1 MSKLLSFEEVTF
13 KYRSFLRDRNWGKS
27 APREL
32 AISISLEAN
41 ELLEH
46 YQWSK
51 DPVGTP
57 SELADE
63 LADILLY
70 AIQFA
75 DYYDIDIPTAMASK
89 LKKNAEKYPAED
101 FTSTDPIELRK
112 AWRTAKKRHIK
123 KESL

>member
-1 MSKLLSFEEVTF
+1 MSKQVSFEEVILQ
-13 KYRSFLRDRNWGKS
+13 YRSFLRERNWGKS

-57 SELADE
+57 PELADE

-75 DYYDIDIPTAMASK
+75 DCYGIDIPTAMESK
-89 LKKNAEKYPAED
+89 LKKSAKKYPAKD
-101 FTSTDPIELRK
+101 FTSKDPEELRK
-112 AWRTAKKRHIK
+112 AWRAAKKRHVK